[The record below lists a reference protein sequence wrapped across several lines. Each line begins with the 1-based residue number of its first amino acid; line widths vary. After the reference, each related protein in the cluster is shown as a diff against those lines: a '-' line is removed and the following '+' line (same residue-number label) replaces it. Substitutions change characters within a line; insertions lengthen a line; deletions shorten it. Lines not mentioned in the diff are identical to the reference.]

1 MSAKRKFT
9 ESKVTITDLENPKK
23 TKKDPTRWSAW
34 FVTIS
39 TNLPFKDPKDPNIR
53 PIVEALSKTLQELL
67 DDDEDF

>member
-1 MSAKRKFT
+1 MSAKQKFT

-23 TKKDPTRWSAW
+23 TKKDTTRWSAW

-53 PIVEALSKTLQELL
+53 PIAEALSETLQELF
-67 DDDEDF
+67 DNNEEF